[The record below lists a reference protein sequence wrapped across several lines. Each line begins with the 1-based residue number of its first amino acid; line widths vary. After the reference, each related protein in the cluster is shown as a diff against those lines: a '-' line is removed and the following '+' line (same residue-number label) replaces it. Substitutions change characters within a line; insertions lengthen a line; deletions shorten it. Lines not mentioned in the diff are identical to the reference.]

1 MKTLTLIT
9 LLLLSSCTSGIVIS
23 KTQKQS
29 TTIEVPSFTQY
40 NGQTIQKVT
49 NYTTPNEYVVTIET
63 NKGKQRSFFVPLT
76 IGDTLQVGST
86 FNSFDLIKL

>member
-9 LLLLSSCTSGIVIS
+9 LLFLSSCTSGIVIS
-23 KTQKQS
+23 KTQKPI

-49 NYTTPNEYVVTIET
+49 NYTTPNEYEVTILT
-63 NKGKQRSFFVPLT
+63 SKGKEKTYFVPT
-76 IGDTLQVGST
+76 EIADTLQIGKK
-86 FNSFDLIKL
+86 FNTFDLIR

>member
-1 MKTLTLIT
+1 MKKLALA

-23 KTQKQS
+23 KTEKPS
-29 TTIEVPSFTQY
+29 TNIEVPSFVQY

-49 NYTTPNEYVVTIET
+49 NYTTPQEYVVTIET

-86 FNSFDLIKL
+86 FNSFDLIKF